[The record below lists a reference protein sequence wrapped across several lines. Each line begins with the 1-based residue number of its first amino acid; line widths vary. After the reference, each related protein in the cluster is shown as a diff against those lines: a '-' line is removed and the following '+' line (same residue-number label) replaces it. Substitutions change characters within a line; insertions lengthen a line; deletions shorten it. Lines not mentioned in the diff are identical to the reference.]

1 MSARLR
7 PESPLTAVVEVHDYL
22 QLVFADETLT
32 VLNPIEVR
40 ASPMAMPSGAASG
53 AEEARRLVGRRV
65 LNATPSAGA
74 LLTLVFEGGA
84 QIIVLPAHERSAG
97 TEAFVFAG
105 RHAHVVEHNA

>member
-7 PESPLTAVVEVHDYL
+7 PEHPLTAVVEVHDYL

-32 VLNPIEVR
+32 VLNPMEVR
-40 ASPMAMPSGAASG
+40 AATVASPGGAASA

-65 LNATPSAGA
+65 LNATQSAGA
-74 LLTLVFEGGA
+74 LLTLTFEDGG
-84 QIIVLPAHERSAG
+84 QVIVLPAHERSPG
-97 TEAFVFAG
+97 TEAFVFSG